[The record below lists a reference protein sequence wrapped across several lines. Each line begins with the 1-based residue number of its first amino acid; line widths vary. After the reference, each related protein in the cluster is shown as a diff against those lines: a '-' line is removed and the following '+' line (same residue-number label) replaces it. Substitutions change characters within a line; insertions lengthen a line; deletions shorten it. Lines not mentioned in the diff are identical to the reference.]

1 MAEGI
6 QSPNPR
12 TSSSW
17 ALFPPRLEL
26 HLISEDE
33 SNLACGLT
41 NSNIYIVT
49 TSKRDLGGAC
59 LVRYWGP
66 TENFVLVRTESSSK
80 LQSDCSDQ
88 FIQGGSDRLVEF
100 VELMQP
106 IGSHGSVSW
115 IGMKKPGGER
125 CVDLVEEFEKQQTDA
140 ISIGQEP
147 IATRVWQLF
156 HQTFGTQL
164 PQFITKCTR
173 RALFGSYSEGLGRSH
188 L

>member
-49 TSKRDLGGAC
+49 TSKPILWVPTKRREGIDRRYETRPTNREPPAGKKVERVGSQAGELFC
-59 LVRYWGP
+59 LV
-66 TENFVLVRTESSSK
+66 
-80 LQSDCSDQ
+80 
-88 FIQGGSDRLVEF
+88 
-100 VELMQP
+100 
-106 IGSHGSVSW
+106 
-115 IGMKKPGGER
+115 
-125 CVDLVEEFEKQQTDA
+125 
-140 ISIGQEP
+140 
-147 IATRVWQLF
+147 
-156 HQTFGTQL
+156 
-164 PQFITKCTR
+164 
-173 RALFGSYSEGLGRSH
+173 
-188 L
+188 